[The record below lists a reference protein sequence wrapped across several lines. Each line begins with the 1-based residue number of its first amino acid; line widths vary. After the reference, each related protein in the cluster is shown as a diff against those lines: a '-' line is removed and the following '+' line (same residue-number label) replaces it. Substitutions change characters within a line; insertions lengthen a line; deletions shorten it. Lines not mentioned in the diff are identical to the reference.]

1 MFTLRQPLILAS
13 NSPRRQQLLR
23 EMGYAFTVE
32 VRETAEDFPAD
43 MAPAEVPA
51 YLARKKAQAFAGLRE
66 RIVLTADT
74 VVIVEGQLLNK
85 PADADEARR
94 MLRLLSG
101 RMHEVVTGVC
111 VRTEEESRVFS
122 DLARVFFKPLADQE
136 IDHYVRHYRPYD
148 KAGAYG
154 AQDWLGLV
162 GIERIEG
169 SYFTV
174 MGLPTHRV
182 YTALQEFV
190 Q

>member
-1 MFTLRQPLILAS
+1 M
-13 NSPRRQQLLR
+13 
-23 EMGYAFTVE
+23 
-32 VRETAEDFPAD
+32 
-43 MAPAEVPA
+43 PA
-51 YLARKKAQAFAGLRE
+51 YLAHKKAQAFAGELRE
-66 RIVLTADT
+66 EIVLTADT
-74 VVIVEGQLLNK
+74 VVIVEGRLLNK

-122 DLARVFFKPLADQE
+122 DLARVFFKPLTDEE
-136 IDHYVRHYRPYD
+136 IDYYVRHYRPYD

-182 YTALQEFV
+182 YAALQEFIR
-190 Q
+190 